1 MHTRGQVIEFIE
13 KVFGNGIQSNQG
25 LNISVACPICR
36 KTKDSTYDK
45 KKLVIRTDNFLTH
58 CWICGYKSKNILE
71 LIQKFRKE
79 YSEEYVKGFLNSEE
93 LFAEVKEN
101 LKEDQSIRLPNDF
114 ELLATADR
122 QDPVVRR
129 YIAYL
134 KSRGIKNINLENS
147 LWYWRF
153 GFSRNDPRYK
163 DRIIFP
169 SFDRIG
175 NLNYFTA
182 RSINKFTK
190 PKYVNPPVN
199 RNSIIFN
206 EIIIDWK
213 KPLVLVEGPFDLIK
227 CTENATC
234 ILGSELNNDYLLF
247 QNIIRNNTP
256 IILALDPD
264 AQDKQ
269 NKIAKE
275 LYSWNIDVK
284 VLEIPEKYSD
294 VGEMDSEV
302 FISILKDAIPF
313 SIKYSLKSKIAR
325 II

>member
-25 LNISVACPICR
+25 LNVSVVCPIC
-36 KTKDSTYDK
+36 KKSKDSTYEK

-71 LIQKFRKE
+71 LIQKFKKE
-79 YSEEYVKGFLNSEE
+79 YIEEYIKNFVNSEE
-93 LFAEVKEN
+93 LFLDVKEN
-101 LKEDQSIRLPNDF
+101 IDEQYILKLPNDF

-122 QDPVVRR
+122 QDPLVKK
-129 YIAYL
+129 YIVYL
-134 KSRGIKNINLENS
+134 KSRGICSSDLEKN

-153 GFSRNDPRYK
+153 GFSRSDSRYK

-169 SFDRIG
+169 SFDRDG

-182 RSINKFTK
+182 RSINKFIK
-190 PKYVNPPVN
+190 PKYVNPPIN

-206 EIIIDWK
+206 EIVINWK

-227 CTENATC
+227 CNQNATC
-234 ILGSELNNDYLLF
+234 ILGSEINIDYKLF
-247 QNIIRNNTP
+247 QNIIKYNTP
-256 IILALDPD
+256 VILALDPD
-264 AQDKQ
+264 AKAKQD
-269 NKIAKE
+269 KIAKE
-275 LYSWNIDVK
+275 LYSWNIDIK
-284 VLEIPEKYSD
+284 ILDIPEKYSD
-294 VGEMDSEV
+294 VGEMDSDM
-302 FISILKDAIPF
+302 FISILGNAIPF
-313 SIKYSLKSKIAR
+313 SIEYSLKSKIAR

>member
-1 MHTRGQVIEFIE
+1 MHTRGQVIEFLE
-13 KVFGNGIQSNQG
+13 KIFGNGIQSNQG
-25 LNISVACPICR
+25 LNISVVCPICK

-71 LIQKFRKE
+71 LLQKFHKV
-79 YSEEYVKGFLNSEE
+79 YTEEYIKGFLKSEE
-93 LFAEVKEN
+93 LFAEIKEN
-101 LKEDQSIRLPNDF
+101 VEEDKSIRLPLDF

-122 QDPVVRR
+122 QDPLVRR
-129 YIAYL
+129 YIGYL
-134 KSRGIKNINLENS
+134 KSRGIKNINLESS

-153 GFSRNDPRYK
+153 GFSRNDTRYK

-169 SFDRIG
+169 SFDENG

-182 RSINKFTK
+182 RSINKFIK
-190 PKYVNPPVN
+190 PKYVNPPIN

-206 EIIIDWK
+206 EIILDWK

-227 CTENATC
+227 CTQNATC

-247 QNIIRNNTP
+247 QKIIRNNTP
-256 IILALDPD
+256 VILALDPD
-264 AQDKQ
+264 AAVKQ

-275 LYSWNIDVK
+275 LYSWNIDVR
-284 VLEIPEKYSD
+284 VLEIPKKYSD
-294 VGEMDSEV
+294 VGEMESEQ
-302 FISILKDAIPF
+302 FISILGNAIPF
-313 SIKYSLKSKIAR
+313 SVEYSLKSKIAR